1 LQEQQGG
8 KALIFGQIS
17 ISRDLVDKG
26 ANIAV
31 SQHLVE
37 ALDDQA
43 DLSKMET
50 YDGIGKVDVS

>member
-1 LQEQQGG
+1 MY
-8 KALIFGQIS
+8 IFFARAARRKSPS